1 MEHHHSATYV
11 ALLQGSSLRSRFCC
25 PGPSSLNRPHPPH
38 SQAHHNFAVRRLICD
53 AFAVRE
59 RLGDPRAVPDFHCA
73 LRPDM
78 PSPKTPGSSTSTV
91 PDSDVDIG
99 LRRVLTGSALPKPL
113 QSVSRRVS
121 ISWLPRFT
129 HLLRP
134 AKLLAPLYGS
144 DRLPGRR
151 GRLLP
156 GFQRVGRPS
165 RCWL

>member
-1 MEHHHSATYV
+1 M
-11 ALLQGSSLRSRFCC
+11 
-25 PGPSSLNRPHPPH
+25 
-38 SQAHHNFAVRRLICD
+38 
-53 AFAVRE
+53 RE

-134 AKLLAPLYGS
+134 AKLLAPCTDPTGFPAIGDFYYQASNGS
-144 DRLPGRR
+144 VALPVAGYNYNSDWTP
-151 GRLLP
+151 LL
-156 GFQRVGRPS
+156 VGLAPTERQLGS
-165 RCWL
+165 LHSIF